1 MEKEV
6 LHAYPFRFR
15 KPGWTSSTET
25 VHLAVGAMIV
35 TGVGLSIYRP
45 VYGWI
50 YYLSREPLIFL
61 SSALIFTAIF
71 VIHELAH
78 KAAAKYYGLWAEFR
92 LNLIGALL
100 TVISIAPTPLKFVSP
115 GAVMIAGATN
125 KKIVGVTALA
135 GPFTSIVLA
144 ALAFLMYLLVPSD
157 SFTQMLL
164 DAAALGAWLALLN
177 LVPYG
182 ILDGAK
188 VFWWN
193 RLVWAAGFATSVILG
208 LAVLRFSFL

>member
-78 KAAAKYYGLWAEFR
+78 KVAAKYYGLWAEFR

-115 GAVMIAGATN
+115 GAVMIAGAAN

-157 SFTQMLL
+157 SFTPMLL